1 MAGRNE
7 KNISDLKQTL
17 PFCPQEY
24 MYNGQAY
31 YKNFPENVQVVMTGG
46 RVWGEVNQNFT
57 NTFTNNAGRGPYMW
71 INWPC
76 TDNSKSHLIMGG
88 YTTFLH
94 PGVDP
99 AKIQG
104 IVLNPMQQSEPSKVA
119 IFGNA
124 CYSWNIWENADI
136 ANKAWQ
142 DSFKYVDHNSA
153 AKTEAS
159 TALYELSK
167 HMMNQNMDSRVTA
180 LQESVDLAPKLTDF
194 RDKLKTG
201 TVTVEEADALIAE
214 FQILQ
219 NAAAVY
225 REQAVDIKVRDQIV
239 YWLDCWD
246 DTTVSAI
253 GYLNAIKAIVNE
265 DADTALRYNAEAKAA
280 FEQSKTHEL
289 WYLDHYEKAE
299 VGVQHI
305 VPFIKAMAKYV
316 TDYIDTGIN
325 PNTQKRYTGTVTYEQ
340 ISIQNNASEDKY
352 FDGDNSS
359 EVWLAKGPYENP
371 GRDTIPAGATLTV
384 TFPEPKTIGSFRLVQ
399 GVSAKSDKF
408 SNADV
413 EYQIEGTSTWT
424 KAGTLSDKGDQTI
437 SFGMLLM

>member
-1 MAGRNE
+1 MAG
-7 KNISDLKQTL
+7 LL
-17 PFCPQEY
+17 
-24 MYNGQAY
+24 
-31 YKNFPENVQVVMTGG
+31 
-46 RVWGEVNQNFT
+46 
-57 NTFTNNAGRGPYMW
+57 
-71 INWPC
+71 
-76 TDNSKSHLIMGG
+76 
-88 YTTFLH
+88 
-94 PGVDP
+94 
-99 AKIQG
+99 
-104 IVLNPMQQSEPSKVA
+104 
-119 IFGNA
+119 
-124 CYSWNIWENADI
+124 
-136 ANKAWQ
+136 
-142 DSFKYVDHNSA
+142 
-153 AKTEAS
+153 
-159 TALYELSK
+159 
-167 HMMNQNMDSRVTA
+167 
-180 LQESVDLAPKLTDF
+180 
-194 RDKLKTG
+194 
-201 TVTVEEADALIAE
+201 
-214 FQILQ
+214 
-219 NAAAVY
+219 
-225 REQAVDIKVRDQIV
+225 
-239 YWLDCWD
+239 D

-437 SFGMLLM
+437 SFGNVANVKAVRIHNNTVTGDWVRIGEIEILSPANEDASGARAGLYTNVDTNITASLEEGSVSLSNGTVTLNKDEYIGVKLGDIKAIQNITIPALSENVVLETSMNEITWQPYAADAKNVDAAYIRIKNNGEEASQITLNDLK

>member
-1 MAGRNE
+1 M
-7 KNISDLKQTL
+7 
-17 PFCPQEY
+17 
-24 MYNGQAY
+24 
-31 YKNFPENVQVVMTGG
+31 
-46 RVWGEVNQNFT
+46 
-57 NTFTNNAGRGPYMW
+57 
-71 INWPC
+71 
-76 TDNSKSHLIMGG
+76 
-88 YTTFLH
+88 
-94 PGVDP
+94 
-99 AKIQG
+99 
-104 IVLNPMQQSEPSKVA
+104 
-119 IFGNA
+119 
-124 CYSWNIWENADI
+124 
-136 ANKAWQ
+136 
-142 DSFKYVDHNSA
+142 
-153 AKTEAS
+153 
-159 TALYELSK
+159 
-167 HMMNQNMDSRVTA
+167 
-180 LQESVDLAPKLTDF
+180 
-194 RDKLKTG
+194 
-201 TVTVEEADALIAE
+201 IAE

-399 GVSAKSDKF
+399 GQKRVHCRIKVIRPFHS
-408 SNADV
+408 
-413 EYQIEGTSTWT
+413 E
-424 KAGTLSDKGDQTI
+424 
-437 SFGMLLM
+437 MLLM

>member
-7 KNISDLKQTL
+7 KTYPDLKQTL

-384 TFPEPKTIGSFRLVQ
+384 TFPE
-399 GVSAKSDKF
+399 
-408 SNADV
+408 
-413 EYQIEGTSTWT
+413 
-424 KAGTLSDKGDQTI
+424 
-437 SFGMLLM
+437 